1 MEFGTSIDRYNN
13 SHVSIKNLM
22 GNCVR
27 EGSYLV
33 QDNNNKKNISRILS
47 KIDNKFER
55 MINNIDPEKFTG
67 KEKKMIQILKH
78 TPHIFLEISPN
89 TGFLGVNYPL
99 GVRKTNSIKF
109 GTDGNERAMGRAVF
123 LTVSPEHISNKR
135 LEDLVIHELS
145 HTLANHVKYRPNDH
159 GEDFVNAENLFKKI
173 WALY

>member
-1 MEFGTSIDRYNN
+1 MEFGTPIDRYNN

-33 QDNNNKKNISRILS
+33 QDNNNKKRITKILS
-47 KIDNKFER
+47 SIDNKFEK
-55 MINNIDPEKFTG
+55 MVKNLDPEKFKG
-67 KEKKMIQILKH
+67 EKKKMIQILKD

-99 GVRKTNSIKF
+99 GVRKTNSIQF

-123 LTVSPEHISNKR
+123 LTVSPEYISNRR
-135 LEDLVIHELS
+135 LNDLVIHELS
-145 HTLANHVKYRPNDH
+145 HTLANHVKYRPDDH
-159 GEDFVNAENLFKKI
+159 GEDFISAENLFKKI
-173 WALY
+173 WT

>member
-1 MEFGTSIDRYNN
+1 MEFGTPIDRYNN

-33 QDNNNKKNISRILS
+33 QDNNNKENTSRILS
-47 KIDNKFER
+47 RIDNKFER
-55 MINNIDPEKFTG
+55 MINNIDPGKFTG

-99 GVRKTNSIKF
+99 GVRETDSIHF

-123 LTVSPEHISNKR
+123 LTVSPEHILNEDLNK
-135 LEDLVIHELS
+135 LVIHELS

-159 GEDFVNAENLFKKI
+159 GEDFINAEKLFKRI
-173 WALY
+173 WT